1 MALNAK
7 NKEYNGNSNRVEQ
20 EALEPGSYPARV
32 VQVIDLGVQ
41 EQQPYKG
48 EPKPP
53 AQELMVTY
61 ELTDEFIKD
70 EDGNDIEDKPRWL
83 SENFVLHNLES
94 DLAKS
99 TKRYYAIDPECNEDG
114 DWTKLVGMPVMITI
128 VANAGKGKNA
138 GRTFNNI
145 ASTSVMRKKEAD
157 KLPELVNDAKV
168 FDQND
173 LSTAPIMPTFSDYVQ
188 KLIKA
193 GLEWEGSAMAKAVA
207 KLNKKEA
214 KDGASKQEG
223 EEEDEKPVAK
233 KGVDKKPKKG
243 AEAKSEDD
251 GEEW

>member
-7 NKEYNGNSNRVEQ
+7 NKEYVGGGNRVEQ

-114 DWTKLVGMPVMITI
+114 DWTKLVGMPVMVTL
-128 VANAGKGKNA
+128 VRNPGKGKNA

-168 FDQND
+168 FDQDD
-173 LSTAPIMPTFSDYVQ
+173 LSTADIMLTFSDYVQ

-193 GLEWEGSAMAKAVA
+193 GLEWEGSAMANAVA
-207 KLNKKEA
+207 KLNKKKA
-214 KDGASKQEG
+214 KDDAQ
-223 EEEDEKPVAK
+223 EEDEEVDEKPAPK
-233 KGVDKKPKKG
+233 KAANKKP
-243 AEAKSEDD
+243 AKAIEKDADDTGED
-251 GEEW
+251 W